1 MVKYLGPSF
10 LTMYLLSKKTP
21 VPLKTHKQPLILGY
35 DALKGAPAPQ
45 HIHMLITAIRPQ
57 PIKLVML
64 QMGKQPKK
72 QTDQITN
79 DLRKRLRGR
88 EKRRKFKS

>member
-1 MVKYLGPSF
+1 
-10 LTMYLLSKKTP
+10 
-21 VPLKTHKQPLILGY
+21 
-35 DALKGAPAPQ
+35 
-45 HIHMLITAIRPQ
+45 
-57 PIKLVML
+57 L